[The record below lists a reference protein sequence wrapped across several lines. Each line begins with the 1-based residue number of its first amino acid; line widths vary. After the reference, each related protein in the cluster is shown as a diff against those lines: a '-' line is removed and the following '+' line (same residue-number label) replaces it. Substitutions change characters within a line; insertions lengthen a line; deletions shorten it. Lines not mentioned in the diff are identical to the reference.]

1 MQDAPLLS
9 ECNDCHTCLA
19 FTVPAQAEA
28 ADARMSA
35 QTILNARPQY
45 AGSIAVDD
53 ADLIEG

>member
-19 FTVPAQAEA
+19 FTVPTQAEA

-45 AGSIAVDD
+45 AGSIAMDD